1 MAPPVYVRGVPGHVA
16 RRVIAWRQGGLINS
30 AGADL
35 PLTTA
40 QLMAIADSATG
51 G

>member
-1 MAPPVYVRGVPGHVA
+1 MSLGELLPGVK
-16 RRVIAWRQGGLINS
+16 GGLINS
-30 AGADL
+30 VGADL